1 MNEEP
6 DKKGT
11 VPPDEI
17 QKIMNGLSADAPPNG
32 TPPDSNNNT
41 KNIGLALV
49 PFTPVPFTGK
59 DALYSW
65 GRLIAYGGLAA
76 LTYKKSKNLSY
87 LFGAAAG
94 VSLLTSL
101 SANSWGK

>member
-1 MNEEP
+1 MSQEP

-11 VPPDEI
+11 VTPDEI
-17 QKIMNGLSADAPPNG
+17 QSIMNGLAASPANG
-32 TPPDSNNNT
+32 NGSTPSNNL
-41 KNIGLALV
+41 GLALV
-49 PFTPVPFTGK
+49 PFTPVPFTGRS
-59 DALYSW
+59 ALYSW

-76 LTYKKSKNLSY
+76 LTYKKNRKLSY

-101 SANSWGK
+101 ASNSWEKK